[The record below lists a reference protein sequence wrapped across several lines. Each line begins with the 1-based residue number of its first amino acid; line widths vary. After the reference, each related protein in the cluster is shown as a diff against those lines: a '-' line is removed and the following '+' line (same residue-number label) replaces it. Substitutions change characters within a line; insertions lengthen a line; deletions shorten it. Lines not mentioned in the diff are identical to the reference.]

1 MLIISIIVLV
11 FILIFFSLKS
21 SNSTKYSNTKILAYY
36 AIIAP
41 LIGSSL
47 LILAMLLVEYIFKPR
62 YTTDV
67 SIALML
73 TGAVYLFG
81 SILSLPSAILTGI
94 SFILISPHF
103 SRLPTI
109 ILTSLVGCIS
119 SGIIISFMFDSRIE
133 QFILFATVGL
143 LSTAIITIWLT
154 RTTKS

>member
-1 MLIISIIVLV
+1 
-11 FILIFFSLKS
+11 
-21 SNSTKYSNTKILAYY
+21 
-36 AIIAP
+36 
-41 LIGSSL
+41 
-47 LILAMLLVEYIFKPR
+47 MLLVDYIFKPH
-62 YTTDV
+62 YTTDIL
-67 SIALML
+67 IALL
-73 TGAVYLFG
+73 LIGAVYLFG

-94 SFILISPHF
+94 SFILISAHF

-109 ILTSLVGCIS
+109 IFTSLVGCIS

>member
-1 MLIISIIVLV
+1 MNYV
-11 FILIFFSLKS
+11 
-21 SNSTKYSNTKILAYY
+21 KYPNTKILAYY
-36 AIIAP
+36 AISAP

-81 SILSLPSAILTGI
+81 SILSLPSAILTVI

-109 ILTSLVGCIS
+109 ILASIVGCIS
-119 SGIIISFMFDSRIE
+119 SGVIISSMFDSRIE

-143 LSTAIITIWLT
+143 FSTAIITIWLT
-154 RTTKS
+154 RNKKS